1 MRCVYL
7 EIIEEISLP
16 KPPFVPMLLA
26 STQAT
31 GQYFSYMQPLF
42 DEFGG
47 KFGFSEVFLG
57 QYGKYYG
64 WTEIFISFAMV
75 RYSPK
80 GAFEAFG
87 FPWEA
92 ANRLLRNLLPVI
104 GNKFLTNSFSS
115 AFQ

>member
-26 STQAT
+26 STQTT

-57 QYGKYYG
+57 QYGKYSG

-75 RYSPK
+75 KDIHQKVPLKHLDSLGRQ
-80 GAFEAFG
+80 
-87 FPWEA
+87 
-92 ANRLLRNLLPVI
+92 LI
-104 GNKFLTNSFSS
+104 DC
-115 AFQ
+115 